1 MSFEEAAM
9 RVDVLVVPDC
19 PNGPVVIERLAQALD
34 GRGDV
39 QVATRVIETVEQADQ
54 WGMHGSPTVLV
65 DGRDPFA
72 TPGSTA
78 SVSCRLYQDEAGR
91 AQGAPSLARLR
102 QALDEQ
108 QERCAR
114 ERQAL
119 RAALRQGLTTAM
131 KARDTEALAAL
142 RTAIAA
148 IDNAEAIATTD
159 TRLPV
164 TSADIAGASSGV
176 GSTEAVRQSLS
187 SGQLRDIVREQITE
201 YTHEADRYDALG
213 EPDAARRLRHRARIL
228 AAHLAPE

>member
-1 MSFEEAAM
+1 M

-34 GRGDV
+34 GRDDV
-39 QVATRVIETVEQADQ
+39 QVATRVIDSVEQADQ

-72 TPGSTA
+72 APGSTA
-78 SVSCRLYQDEAGR
+78 SVSCRLYQDQGGR

-102 QALDEQ
+102 QALDGP
-108 QERCAR
+108 
-114 ERQAL
+114 L
-119 RAALRQGLTTAM
+119 RAALRQGLTTAL

-148 IDNAEAIATTD
+148 IDNAEAIATAD
-159 TRLPV
+159 THRPV

-201 YTHEADRYDALG
+201 YAREADRYDALG
-213 EPDAARRLRHRARIL
+213 QPDAAHRLRHRARIL
-228 AAHLAPE
+228 ADHVAPE